1 MLTQSKKL
9 NFEGQNIYVGIDVHL
24 KSWNVTILSD
34 QMHLKTFNQIP
45 SPEKLSNY
53 LNSNYPKAVYKSAY
67 EAGFCG
73 YWSHRRLMDLGI
85 ENIIV
90 NPADVPTTQKETAL
104 KSDPVDSRK
113 IARFL
118 RSGELSELYIPQ
130 VETEGDRILL
140 RSRYRIL
147 MDLGRIRRRIKSLLY
162 FQGVSYPPALNAS
175 VHWSSRFMKWLSEDV
190 HLESESAE
198 ESLGL
203 FIKEANQLRSML
215 LEVNRC
221 IKRLSQSP
229 SYEKPLRLIRSVP
242 GIGII
247 TGMTLLAEIE
257 NITRFKNADRLACFV
272 GLVPMCHSSGE
283 KESKGELTFRGK
295 LLLRSYLIESAWIAA
310 RIDPALQLAFSELCK
325 RMPANNA
332 IIRIAKKL
340 LNRIYYVLKNKKEY
354 ELCMV

>member
-1 MLTQSKKL
+1 
-9 NFEGQNIYVGIDVHL
+9 
-24 KSWNVTILSD
+24 
-34 QMHLKTFNQIP
+34 
-45 SPEKLSNY
+45 
-53 LNSNYPKAVYKSAY
+53 
-67 EAGFCG
+67 
-73 YWSHRRLMDLGI
+73 
-85 ENIIV
+85 
-90 NPADVPTTQKETAL
+90 
-104 KSDPVDSRK
+104 
-113 IARFL
+113 
-118 RSGELSELYIPQ
+118 
-130 VETEGDRILL
+130 
-140 RSRYRIL
+140 